1 MFLLYENAKFICATL
16 LRFRTFSHVHLK
28 PSSARYCIADKTY
41 KLHITVQ
48 DAAAKPEFDKY
59 VVTVNGKEAAL
70 KKVGTAYTLASLT
83 QFDTLEI
90 EAFVKNIDDTA
101 VFEWTRGAGLAK
113 IQIEGTT
120 AKVTVDTS
128 STVMGQYMIN
138 ATVTCGGASF
148 KLPTIRVQKVNALKL
163 ATPEIIGQPVSASY
177 GQGQSPKALQVMVKN
192 DAGAGN
198 LQCNWYTVTS
208 RSSRSITNCSMKPWN
223 GTTPSRHALTD
234 GSRITMKRSAPAN
247 RRSRFM
253 S

>member
-1 MFLLYENAKFICATL
+1 M

-138 ATVTCGGASF
+138 AIAST
-148 KLPTIRVQKVNALKL
+148 PIR
-163 ATPEIIGQPVSASY
+163 TS
-177 GQGQSPKALQVMVKN
+177 
-192 DAGAGN
+192 N
-198 LQCNWYTVTS
+198 LM
-208 RSSRSITNCSMKPWN
+208 SSWQL
-223 GTTPSRHALTD
+223 TTPCGSLCSTVSTALT
-234 GSRITMKRSAPAN
+234 I
-247 RRSRFM
+247 
-253 S
+253 

>member
-1 MFLLYENAKFICATL
+1 MLLLYENAKFICATL

-138 ATVTCGGASF
+138 AMAV
-148 KLPTIRVQKVNALKL
+148 
-163 ATPEIIGQPVSASY
+163 
-177 GQGQSPKALQVMVKN
+177 
-192 DAGAGN
+192 
-198 LQCNWYTVTS
+198 
-208 RSSRSITNCSMKPWN
+208 SSRRYWTSKP
-223 GTTPSRHALTD
+223 S
-234 GSRITMKRSAPAN
+234 
-247 RRSRFM
+247 
-253 S
+253 